1 MKKTFVILAVVIL
14 AMGTMALSFAG
25 SRFSPAEIYADLT
38 GTTEEAAYALKLET
52 GKTFGELAEAAGVY
66 DAFREATHA
75 NKVAWINEKVAS
87 GELTEEEAAQI
98 IENLEN
104 CTGDRSQS
112 GMMKGLF
119 GRNGTGKGCDGTGL
133 GNGNG
138 QGAAN
143 GQGTGLRN
151 GGGMGFS
158 RSFGK

>member
-1 MKKTFVILAVVIL
+1 MKKTFVILTVIIL

-52 GKTFGELAEAAGVY
+52 GKTFGELAEEAGVY

-75 NKVAWINEKVAS
+75 NKVAWINEKVAN

-104 CTGDRSQS
+104 CTGDRAQS
-112 GMMKGLF
+112 GMMRGLF
-119 GRNGTGKGCDGTGL
+119 GRNGSGRGCDGTGL

-138 QGAAN
+138 QGTVN
-143 GQGTGLRN
+143 GRGTGLRN
-151 GGGMGFS
+151 GGGMG
-158 RSFGK
+158 RGFGN